1 MHPYIAQL
9 LSNERVAEMHRN
21 AIATRTVRQARSRGR
36 LAKRTAAPKRPAL
49 TRPAPPVTEGPGQVR
64 FGTTS
69 RSAQTA
75 RHSLHGRG
83 TGLALATRPDEDI
96 AADDQALRGICDDL

>member
-9 LSNERVAEMHRN
+9 LSNERAAEMHRN
-21 AIATRTVRQARSRGR
+21 ATAARKVRQARSLAR
-36 LAKRTAAPKRPAL
+36 LAKKPAAPKRPAL
-49 TRPAPPVTEGPGQVR
+49 IHHAPVTDGPRQVR
-64 FGTTS
+64 LSTTS
-69 RSAQTA
+69 RSAEAA

-96 AADDQALRGICDDL
+96 AADDQALGGICDDI